1 MSEYYHNLVTKK
13 SFEILKQLQRT
24 HNFILIGG
32 WAVFVWTK
40 SLKSKDI
47 DIVLDYLE
55 LEKFKGQYE
64 LTKNDRLKKYEAKEG
79 EVDIDIYVN
88 NYSNPGLPAEEIE
101 KYAVPRAGFRVPRPE
116 VLLMLKQVA
125 HEARSGTPK
134 GAKDAIDIVSLLAD
148 GEIDFAFY
156 NQLLDIYKK
165 SGLKEKLKALL
176 KSMNQVPERNL
187 NQHALS
193 RLRSR
198 VMEQLGL

>member
-134 GAKDAIDIVSLLAD
+134 GAKDAIDIVSLLA
-148 GEIDFAFY
+148 GCEIDFAFY
-156 NQLLDIYKK
+156 SQLLDVYNK
-165 SGLKEKLKALL
+165 SELKEKLTALL
-176 KSMNQVPERNL
+176 KSVNQMPERNL
-187 NQHALS
+187 NQYALS

>member
-116 VLLMLKQVA
+116 VLLLLKQAA
-125 HEARSGTPK
+125 HEARPGTPK
-134 GAKDAIDIVSLLAD
+134 GAKDAILA
-148 GEIDFAFY
+148 
-156 NQLLDIYKK
+156 
-165 SGLKEKLKALL
+165 
-176 KSMNQVPERNL
+176 
-187 NQHALS
+187 
-193 RLRSR
+193 
-198 VMEQLGL
+198 

>member
-134 GAKDAIDIVSLLAD
+134 GAKDAIDIVSLLA
-148 GEIDFAFY
+148 GCEIDFAFY
-156 NQLLDIYKK
+156 SQLLDVYNK
-165 SGLKEKLKALL
+165 SELKEKLTALL
-176 KSMNQVPERNL
+176 KSVNQMPERNL
-187 NQHALS
+187 NQYALS
-193 RLRSR
+193 RWRSR